1 MSTSLLYHGFG
12 LVGYHYVRTRYEN
25 GSIIFKV
32 RQNPFDICCPNCQS
46 KRIVFRGK
54 KMRRFRSIPIGSK
67 PVLIEFEVPR
77 IMCLVCKVIR
87 QVNISF
93 AEKRRTFTKAFERY
107 VLGLSRFMT
116 IFDISKHLKTS
127 WGMIKDIQKR
137 YLSKRFSRP
146 SLEQI
151 ERIAIDEISIGKGH
165 KYLTVVLNLTT
176 GAVIFVGEGKGSD
189 ALTPFWQRIKR
200 IKSKIKAVAIDM
212 SPAYIAAV
220 FENLPKAAIV
230 FDPFHVV
237 KYFNDKLSDFRR
249 SLFNHLQDNNQKQIL
264 KGTRWLLLKNPENL
278 NIQKG
283 EDDRLKQA
291 LELNKPL
298 ATAYYLKEELRQF
311 WKQPDKNAADNYIQ
325 QWIKTAA
332 LTKIPMLQK
341 FAKTVAG
348 HKFGILNFY
357 DYPISTGPLEGTNN
371 KIKTL
376 QKQAYGFR
384 DHEFFKLKICGL
396 HETKYAL
403 IG

>member
-12 LVGYHYVRTRYEN
+12 LVGYQYIRTRYEN
-25 GSIIFKV
+25 GTVIFQV
-32 RQNPFDICCPNCQS
+32 RQNPSDICCPNCRS
-46 KRIVFRGK
+46 KRFVFRGK
-54 KMRRFRSIPIGSK
+54 KLRRFRSIPIGSK
-67 PVLIEFEVPR
+67 PVFIEFEVPR
-77 IMCLVCKVIR
+77 IMCLGCKIIR
-87 QVNISF
+87 QVKISF

-107 VLGLSRFMT
+107 ALGLSRFMT
-116 IFDISKHLKTS
+116 ISDISKHLKTS
-127 WGMIKDIQKR
+127 WGMIKDIQKS
-137 YLSKRFSRP
+137 YLSKKFSRP
-146 SLEQI
+146 SLKQI

-189 ALTPFWQRIKR
+189 ALTPFWRRIKR

-220 FENLPKAAIV
+220 MENLPKAAIV

-249 SLFNHLQDNNQKQIL
+249 SLFNLLQDHNEKQIL

-278 NIQKG
+278 NIEKG
-283 EDDRLKQA
+283 EGNRLKQA

-311 WKQPDKNAADNYIQ
+311 WKQTDKKAADVYIQ

-332 LTKIPMLQK
+332 STKIPMLQK

-357 DYPISTGPLEGTNN
+357 DHPISTGPLEGTNN

-384 DHEFFKLKICGL
+384 DHEFFKLKIYGL

-403 IG
+403 VG